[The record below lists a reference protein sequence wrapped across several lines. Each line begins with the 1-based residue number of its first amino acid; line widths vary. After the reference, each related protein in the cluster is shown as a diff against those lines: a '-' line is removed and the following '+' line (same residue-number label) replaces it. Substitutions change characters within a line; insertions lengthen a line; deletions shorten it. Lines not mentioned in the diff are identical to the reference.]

1 MGPKANRRIAYLLT
15 AISFVLFPAGLWAQS
30 EEPAP
35 VPLGDVARS
44 LRKQNQEAPAHTVI
58 DNDNFSQVMDE
69 AQTRRFSHSTLLF
82 SFDALGKDFRV
93 SPSPD
98 VTCSLSF
105 NANATALISDPFAP
119 RDLPEVE
126 LGKLDGPAAINGDDL
141 QIAIFNGTNWKLQE
155 ITVGLTIVRREN
167 ATAAYY
173 GSAKLVPAA
182 AAEVT
187 GPVEKR
193 RDVTLIYH
201 IRGTAAPSATAI
213 FKTPLNLNLGPDQ
226 EWHWAIVQARGV
238 PPQQPLRTEPAVR

>member
-1 MGPKANRRIAYLLT
+1 MGPVANRRIILFLNLT
-15 AISFVLFPAGLWAQS
+15 FCGLLFPSGLRAQS

-35 VPLGDVARS
+35 VPLGDVARA
-44 LRKQNQEAPAHTVI
+44 LRKQNKEAATHPVI

-119 RDLPEVE
+119 RDLPDVE
-126 LGKLDGPAAINGDDL
+126 LSKLDGPAAINGDDL

-167 ATAAYY
+167 TTAAYY

-182 AAEVT
+182 EVSA
-187 GPVEKR
+187 PVEKR

-201 IRGTAAPSATAI
+201 IRGNAAPAATAL

-238 PPQQPLRTEPAVR
+238 PPQQPLKTEPAIR